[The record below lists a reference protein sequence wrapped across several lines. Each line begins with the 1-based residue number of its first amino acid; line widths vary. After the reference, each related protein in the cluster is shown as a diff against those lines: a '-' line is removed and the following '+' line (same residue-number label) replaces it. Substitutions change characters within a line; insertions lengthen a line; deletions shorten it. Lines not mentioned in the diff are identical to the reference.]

1 MEEKKTIE
9 ELEAEVRRLNEWN
22 LRFFKRVQFMRQLQ
36 KEYFKGRDHETLRKS
51 KAVESE
57 IDGIIADLQRR
68 LDERNAREAA
78 RDPAIQAARNELE
91 QLFDAVEVGPSNT
104 RKPWQRD

>member
-9 ELEAEVRRLNEWN
+9 ELQAEIRRLKEWN
-22 LRFFKRVQFMRQLQ
+22 LRFFKRVQYMRQLQ
-36 KEYFKGRDHETLRKS
+36 KEYFNDRDHKVLRKS

-68 LDERNAREAA
+68 LDERNAREAGS
-78 RDPAIQAARNELE
+78 DPQFMAVRNELE
-91 QLFDAVEVGPSNT
+91 QLFDAVEVRPST
-104 RKPWQRD
+104 SQMP